1 MRNDGSVVLTTK
13 HSARM
18 KPGLSRD
25 GKAECSKYM
34 KRLRGRERRK
44 GTEYGK
50 DAVRQM
56 EVLGS

>member
-25 GKAECSKYM
+25 GKAECSKYT
-34 KRLRGRERRK
+34 KRLRVMGKEEGNRD
-44 GTEYGK
+44 GK

-56 EVLGS
+56 EALGS

>member
-25 GKAECSKYM
+25 GKAECSKYT
-34 KRLRGRERRK
+34 KRLQGRERRK
-44 GTEYGK
+44 GTEM
-50 DAVRQM
+50 ARM
-56 EVLGS
+56 L

>member
-13 HSARM
+13 HSARI

-25 GKAECSKYM
+25 GKAECSKYT
-34 KRLRGRERRK
+34 KRLQGM
-44 GTEYGK
+44 GTEEGNRDGK
-50 DAVRQM
+50 HAIRQM